1 LIIYWILKV
10 ININKKIHFIFN
22 PFLTHFK
29 AKLLITLLFKTDWL
43 RNILLSKSNAHDL
56 DLFGYLILFYY
67 K

>member
-43 RNILLSKSNAHDL
+43 HFFNISRRNFNKIIWNNLE
-56 DLFGYLILFYY
+56 
-67 K
+67 